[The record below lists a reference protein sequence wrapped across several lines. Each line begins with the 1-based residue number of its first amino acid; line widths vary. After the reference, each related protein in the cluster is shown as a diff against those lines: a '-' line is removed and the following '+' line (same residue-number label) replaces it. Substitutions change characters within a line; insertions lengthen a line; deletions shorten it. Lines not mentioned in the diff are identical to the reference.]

1 MPNTLTLPIN
11 HMIPV
16 PPPFRDFHEDS
27 NPSILIPTSTTRHG
41 RLPVGDDGGL
51 LHQALTS
58 AQGWGDVRN
67 LERIDK
73 VGGPLQVSI
82 HLP

>member
-1 MPNTLTLPIN
+1 MKIQTLVSI
-11 HMIPV
+11 
-16 PPPFRDFHEDS
+16 FH
-27 NPSILIPTSTTRHG
+27 LIHGQIYASTTCG